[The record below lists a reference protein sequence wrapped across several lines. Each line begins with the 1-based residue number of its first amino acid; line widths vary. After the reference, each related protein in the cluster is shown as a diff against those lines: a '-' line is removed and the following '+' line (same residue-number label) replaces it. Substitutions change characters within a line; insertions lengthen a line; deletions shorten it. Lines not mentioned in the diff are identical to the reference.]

1 VRFVDVATESG
12 VDFKHNNGARGE
24 RFLPETY
31 GSGGAFL
38 DYDGDGWLDLYLVNG
53 GRIPGLSDV
62 PLARNELYHNG
73 GDGSFVRRAD
83 AAGVGDVG
91 YGMGA
96 TVGDYDND
104 GDPDLYVTNFGP
116 NVLYQNRGDG
126 TFVDVS
132 IGVDDGGWGTSAAF
146 VDVDLD
152 GDLDLYVG
160 NYVEYPITDPLI
172 CRVGNSGE
180 RLYCDPRKFEGQ
192 SDRLYINGGSE
203 SGWGFVDRTR
213 AMGLHGVQGKQLGV
227 IFGDYDLDG
236 DPDLYLANDMTPNM
250 LYRNDGG
257 HFVEKGLASGT
268 SLNHEG
274 GIEAGMGVDMADAD
288 GDGRADLFVTN
299 FQWESN
305 TLYRNLGH
313 GFFTDAT
320 VASGINKTSMTYL
333 GFGTRFFDYD
343 NDGDLDLFVANGHV
357 YDNVKKVDHASS
369 YAQRNQLLENTGD
382 GRYVENEDAGPG
394 FDLQQVS
401 RGAAFADYDNDGDV
415 DIAVNNS
422 GQQATLL
429 RNDGGNAAN
438 WLGLV
443 LRGVQ
448 SNRDALGARIK
459 ITVQGRTLVREL
471 RSGGSYLSAHD
482 PRMLVGLGAAEQVER
497 IEVLWLGGAKQVVE
511 SVAGNQ
517 YLLIEE
523 KVVP

>member
-1 VRFVDVATESG
+1 
-12 VDFKHNNGARGE
+12 
-24 RFLPETY
+24 
-31 GSGGAFL
+31 
-38 DYDGDGWLDLYLVNG
+38 
-53 GRIPGLSDV
+53 
-62 PLARNELYHNG
+62 
-73 GDGSFVRRAD
+73 
-83 AAGVGDVG
+83 
-91 YGMGA
+91 
-96 TVGDYDND
+96 
-104 GDPDLYVTNFGP
+104 
-116 NVLYQNRGDG
+116 
-126 TFVDVS
+126 
-132 IGVDDGGWGTSAAF
+132 
-146 VDVDLD
+146 
-152 GDLDLYVG
+152 
-160 NYVEYPITDPLI
+160 
-172 CRVGNSGE
+172 
-180 RLYCDPRKFEGQ
+180 
-192 SDRLYINGGSE
+192 
-203 SGWGFVDRTR
+203 
-213 AMGLHGVQGKQLGV
+213 
-227 IFGDYDLDG
+227 
-236 DPDLYLANDMTPNM
+236 
-250 LYRNDGG
+250 
-257 HFVEKGLASGT
+257 
-268 SLNHEG
+268 
-274 GIEAGMGVDMADAD
+274 MGVDMADAD